1 MEYEW
6 ERKIKKLL
14 NETVCDNLGLP
25 ENIVI
30 RGVAVENEDTGEGAL
45 LVVGEVGSDVI
56 DSDIWLDVK
65 GDAEC
70 IYDESLEGWR
80 K

>member
-6 ERKIKKLL
+6 EKKIKKLL
-14 NETVCDNLGLP
+14 TKNGCDNLVLP

-56 DSDIWLDVK
+56 ESDIWFDVK

-70 IYDESLEGWR
+70 IYDESIERMW

>member
-14 NETVCDNLGLP
+14 TKNGCDNLVLP

-70 IYDESLEGWR
+70 IYDQSIEGR
-80 K
+80 RA

>member
-6 ERKIKKLL
+6 EKKIKKLL
-14 NETVCDNLGLP
+14 TKNGCDNLVLP

-56 DSDIWLDVK
+56 ESDIWFDVK

-70 IYDESLEGWR
+70 IYDESLEGWL

>member
-6 ERKIKKLL
+6 EKKIKKLL
-14 NETVCDNLGLP
+14 TKTVCHNLGLP

-45 LVVGEVGSDVI
+45 IVVGEVGSYII

-65 GDAEC
+65 FDAEC
-70 IYDESLEGWR
+70 IYDKSLDGWR

>member
-6 ERKIKKLL
+6 ERKIKRLL
-14 NETVCDNLGLP
+14 SKTVCDNLGLP

-70 IYDESLEGWR
+70 IYDESIERRR